1 MSATSSNTALVPTAN
16 VTFGGTAPN
25 CTVSILSNNN
35 ATGTSTITLTVTDGT
50 TPVNSV
56 FDITYSPVNDNPTI
70 SGIGDVVTYHNHPIT
85 VSFTIADVDSTLDCT
100 LGPPPG
106 GYLIRQST
114 IPSLVPN
121 ANITFG
127 GTFPNCTATLT
138 PIQNQPTNSG
148 TIFIRVNDDTSPPNI
163 STSFTITVL
172 ANDPPTISAISDQS
186 FSVGVPTPINFTI
199 TDPNDTLNCVT
210 SMTASSSDQA
220 VVPNGNIVFSGTA
233 PNCTATVTAT
243 STGTASITYTVKD
256 GEGATAST
264 GNNVTGLTA
273 GSVVVSQSLSTLTA
287 TVNSYVDSS
296 QAFSQLN
303 ETVTLTVRA
312 RDVNNNS
319 AGGGHWV
326 LIQKDTGTSNGVLS
340 AVTDNNDGTYTA
352 TFTGT
357 TVGSARSF
365 KASID
370 GYPITSTLPNVTV
383 STVGPNCL
391 SYKNSG
397 YSSSGVYNLDSDGD
411 VGTSGSYQ
419 AYCDM
424 VTQGGGWTLAAIPRK
439 GTAPFSEASGLVSP
453 LAAGGRNANIWS
465 GSSSFAFTKLRVT
478 DNASAYSIADFSR
491 TKTIAGL
498 LASYP
503 VYSQNNVVLGGSAG
517 NAAVTSSIGSTC
529 FIVRGKSDSVAPWD
543 DTADY
548 MFMGFHGGVSCSA
561 PFSYGNTWDRMNV
574 TQQWL
579 ISGYDG
585 LNSVEGPEE
594 SNSNV
599 GQNLSGTD
607 WVNLDNTTL
616 IWLK

>member
-1 MSATSSNTALVPTAN
+1 
-16 VTFGGTAPN
+16 
-25 CTVSILSNNN
+25 
-35 ATGTSTITLTVTDGT
+35 
-50 TPVNSV
+50 
-56 FDITYSPVNDNPTI
+56 
-70 SGIGDVVTYHNHPIT
+70 
-85 VSFTIADVDSTLDCT
+85 
-100 LGPPPG
+100 
-106 GYLIRQST
+106 
-114 IPSLVPN
+114 
-121 ANITFG
+121 
-127 GTFPNCTATLT
+127 
-138 PIQNQPTNSG
+138 
-148 TIFIRVNDDTSPPNI
+148 
-163 STSFTITVL
+163 
-172 ANDPPTISAISDQS
+172 
-186 FSVGVPTPINFTI
+186 
-199 TDPNDTLNCVT
+199 
-210 SMTASSSDQA
+210 MTASSSDQA

-243 STGTASITYTVKD
+243 STGTASITYTVND

-303 ETVTLTVRA
+303 ETVTLTVHA

-357 TVGSARSF
+357 TVGSSRSF

-370 GYPITSTLPNVTV
+370 GYPITSPLPNVTV

-411 VGTSGSYQ
+411 VGASGPYQ

-453 LAAGGRNANIWS
+453 LAAGGRNANVWS

-478 DNASAYSIADFSR
+478 DNASAYSTADFSH

-498 LASYP
+498 LAAYP
-503 VYSQNNVVLGGSAG
+503 VYSQNNVV
-517 NAAVTSSIGSTC
+517 
-529 FIVRGKSDSVAPWD
+529 
-543 DTADY
+543 
-548 MFMGFHGGVSCSA
+548 
-561 PFSYGNTWDRMNV
+561 
-574 TQQWL
+574 
-579 ISGYDG
+579 
-585 LNSVEGPEE
+585 
-594 SNSNV
+594 
-599 GQNLSGTD
+599 
-607 WVNLDNTTL
+607 
-616 IWLK
+616 